1 MAQTSFVTIEDIK
14 EAITKFSKEDL
25 IKLDEEIHKYLEVFT
40 LMGAAETAFSEWLDP
55 EEDIY
60 NKDV

>member
-25 IKLDEEIHKYLEVFT
+25 IKRDEEIHKYL
-40 LMGAAETAFSEWLDP
+40 
-55 EEDIY
+55 
-60 NKDV
+60 KQH